1 MSAALT
7 QAPPVTAF
15 RAGCVIRGQWI
26 EDDLLQF
33 GGRGVGITFLSP
45 DPQRILPRLPLGG
58 AQGMADLYALSFD
71 DILDYIERLG
81 ARLRL
86 ADNVHLQQALEAS
99 CLTSSLTR
107 PLLQRT
113 YESLPHLFNARFAR
127 EMADNTVGI
136 PYLEGWVP
144 KTLLDG
150 RTVSIR
156 AFGARALHIIAGN
169 SPFIAALSV
178 LRNAVTRGDAIIKS
192 PSNDPFTALAIART
206 MIELDARHPLTRHLS
221 VAYWKGG
228 DEAFESRLY
237 QPRNIEKIVAWGGFA
252 SVKHVTRY
260 IQPGLELI
268 SLDPKR
274 SVSIVGAEAFDS
286 EASMRDVGRRL
297 ATDIGAIN
305 QEGCVNAR
313 VIYVLSGSDEA
324 GLSRLDRLAHY
335 TYEAMMALPPTV
347 STAPKEMDEQLRSL
361 LNAARL
367 NAEWYHVVGGLRD
380 EGAIVVSRLPEPV
393 DFAARLGKR
402 VANLVPIDGVDEVYA
417 AVDAYTQ
424 TVGVYPESLKIQL
437 RDRLALYGA
446 QRFTSLG
453 YAAHAAVAA
462 PQDAIE
468 STRELCKWVVCEDC
482 DPAVTPPLW
491 EDAELFKASA
501 A

>member
-1 MSAALT
+1 M
-7 QAPPVTAF
+7 TARTF

-26 EDDLLQF
+26 EDSLLEF

-45 DPQRILPRLPLGG
+45 DPKRILSRLPLGG
-58 AQGMADLYALSFD
+58 AQAMADLYALSFD
-71 DILDYIERLG
+71 EILDYIERLG

-86 ADNVHLQQALEAS
+86 AGNIHLQEALEAS

-127 EMADNTVGI
+127 EMADHTIGI

-144 KTLLDG
+144 KTLIDG
-150 RTVSIR
+150 RIVSVR

-206 MIELDARHPLTRHLS
+206 MVELDQAHPLTRHLS

-274 SVSIVGAEAFDS
+274 SVSIVGAEAFES
-286 EASMRDVGRRL
+286 EASMRDVARRL

-313 VIYVLSGSDEA
+313 VIYVLSGTGEA
-324 GLSRLDRLAHY
+324 GLSRLDRLARY
-335 TYEAMMALPPTV
+335 TYEAMMGLPPAV
-347 STAPKEMDEQLRSL
+347 STAAKEMDEGLRSL

-367 NAEWYHVVGGLRD
+367 NPEWYNVVGGLKD
-380 EGAIVVSRLPEPV
+380 EGAIIVSRLPEPV

-402 VANLVPIDGVDEVYA
+402 VANLVPIDGIEEVCA

-424 TVGVYPESLKIQL
+424 TVGIYPESLKRQL
-437 RDRLALYGA
+437 RDRLALCGA

-482 DPAVTPPLW
+482 DPMVTPPLW
-491 EDAELFKASA
+491 EDAQMFRANA